1 MRDGGLVWGEPS
13 APAGGA
19 AVGAHALVRVA
30 SSSADAAAEAR
41 AGRVGTAKWYTIF
54 GVSQAEPVREPLGR
68 PFESEAERVAQ
79 TLRDQIIDGTR
90 APGDRLV
97 ERDLAAELA
106 VSRIPIRDALK
117 TLVAEGLV
125 TPRPRTWAVVRTF
138 TADDIEDLIEV
149 RSALETLAFRLA
161 AERGTADQLA
171 LLGEQLAGEQLAA
184 ATGNARVARRAG
196 ADFHETV
203 VAMAHNTLLTELF
216 TSTRSRMRWL
226 LGQHTELTLTADEH
240 AGLYRALVDR
250 DRDRAGRLA
259 EQHLTTSRRAALRT
273 YGPGIES

>member
-1 MRDGGLVWGEPS
+1 MVVELLAVGELVGLDV
-13 APAGGA
+13 GA
-19 AVGAHALVRVA
+19 AAGVQLLVSA
-30 SSSADAAAEAR
+30 TSSSKDAAGTQE
-41 AGRVGTAKWYTIF
+41 GRRDTQKWYTISS
-54 GVSQAEPVREPLGR
+54 VSQGGVMGPAGR
-68 PFESEAERVAQ
+68 SFESEAERVTH

-97 ERDLAAELA
+97 ERDIAAELA
-106 VSRIPIRDALK
+106 VSRIPVRDALK
-117 TLVAEGLV
+117 TLVNEGLV

-149 RSALETLAFRLA
+149 RSAMETLAFRLA

-171 LLGEQLAGEQLAA
+171 LLGAQLASEQRAA
-184 ATGNARVARRAG
+184 AAGDAKAARRAG

-226 LGQHTELTLTADEH
+226 LGQHTELAVMADEH
-240 AGLYRALVDR
+240 ADLYRALVDR
-250 DRDRAGRLA
+250 DRDRAGTLA
-259 EQHLTTSRRAALRT
+259 EAHLVTSRQAALRGRA
-273 YGPGIES
+273 GPDDAHR